1 MSQPTAHKQ
10 RAIANSQAVLSGATV
25 PCSLSRGRPA
35 RRTGQPEAAGQT
47 LVEFALVLVV
57 FMLVTVGLLDGLRVI
72 LYYSQI
78 QEAAREG
85 ARWGAVQVAR
95 AITSDGSQ
103 TVGGTFAVQG
113 NEPGTYCDPAP
124 SSRCSYSLQNS
135 LVLDSTNP
143 ITPTI
148 VGATIRAANAVSL
161 SQATIM
167 VDTGITTTA
176 EISQTDPLFTNSAVT
191 VTVSYPFKPLLGMVF
206 GGISIPL
213 RGSSSM
219 LHE

>member
-1 MSQPTAHKQ
+1 MSKRMVRKRGPRGSGHAVPRRAKASSPLRNGRAAH
-10 RAIANSQAVLSGATV
+10 RTV
-25 PCSLSRGRPA
+25 H
-35 RRTGQPEAAGQT
+35 PEASGQT
-47 LVEFALVLVV
+47 LVEFALVLGV
-57 FMLVTVGLLDGLRVI
+57 FILVTVGLLDGLRVI
-72 LYYSQI
+72 FYYSQI

-124 SSRCSYSLQNS
+124 SASCTYSLRSS
-135 LVLDSTNP
+135 LVVSSTNP

-161 SQATIM
+161 SQAAITI
-167 VDTGITTTA
+167 DTGITTTA

-191 VTVSYPFKPLLGMVF
+191 VTVTYPFKPLLAMVF

-213 RGSSSM
+213 KGSSSM